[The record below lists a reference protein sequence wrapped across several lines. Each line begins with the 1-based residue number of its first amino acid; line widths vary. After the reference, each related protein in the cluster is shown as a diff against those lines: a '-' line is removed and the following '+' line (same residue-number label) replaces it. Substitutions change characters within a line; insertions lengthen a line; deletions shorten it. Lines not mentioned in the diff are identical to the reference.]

1 MLVYVLPNLYIR
13 GGAESTG
20 TLPVTLRSPFIQAWP
35 PSGGCQAWSI
45 IDIPHFPTRN
55 ALMRQYVVL
64 SGMSIEYC
72 FPQIAFQ

>member
-20 TLPVTLRSPFIQAWP
+20 TLPVTPQSPFGAEARRSWTDLPRQFTFP
-35 PSGGCQAWSI
+35 Y
-45 IDIPHFPTRN
+45 FPTRN

-64 SGMSIEYC
+64 SGMGIEYC